1 MNELTQSIKTLR
13 KNGEKL
19 AAAERDYKITLATEA
34 LRLHAEKMP
43 VSLINLV
50 IYGLEPV
57 AGLRERRDIAQAMY
71 EANKEHINT
80 VKLRL
85 RILEAQLSRE
95 WSAAGKGDI

>member
-1 MNELTQSIKTLR
+1 M
-13 KNGEKL
+13 

-34 LRLHAEKMP
+34 LRLHDEKMP

-57 AGLRERRDIAQAMY
+57 AGLREQRDIAQAMY
-71 EANKEHINT
+71 DANKEHINT

>member
-1 MNELTQSIKTLR
+1 MNELTQSIKILR

-34 LRLHAEKMP
+34 LRLHDEKMP

-57 AGLRERRDIAQAMY
+57 AGLREQRDIAQAMY
-71 EANKEHINT
+71 DANKEHINT